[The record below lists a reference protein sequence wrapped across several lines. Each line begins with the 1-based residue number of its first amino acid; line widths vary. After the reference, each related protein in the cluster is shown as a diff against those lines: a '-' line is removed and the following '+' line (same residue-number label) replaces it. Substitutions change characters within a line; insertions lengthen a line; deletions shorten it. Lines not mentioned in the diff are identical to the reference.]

1 MSSRQDAMERR
12 AEAAGAEWP
21 VWWLV
26 FKRELAELWIGGRA
40 LNLLILFSVLMSIT
54 AFLLATNNE
63 LSLTPP
69 KLTVV
74 TTLQA
79 TMTFGLFIGLVIAA
93 ESITGERERATL
105 EPLLLTPTNRREI
118 VFGKFVAALSPWPVA
133 MILAIP
139 YLTVL
144 SQGDP
149 VLAPA
154 LLWGAMLGTLVTIA
168 FTGVGM
174 LASIWSASNR
184 TSLFVSL
191 LVYLLALLPAQ
202 LPGEFQATPVGA
214 LIQATNPLEAVRL
227 FLQRH
232 LVEGQTLDEVRAL
245 LVAPT
250 LVLVAILAL
259 LLWYAAPRLGLE
271 RSTGNISRLMPRRM
285 EATR

>member
-1 MSSRQDAMERR
+1 MSGRQDAIERQ
-12 AEAAGAEWP
+12 AEAAGSAWP

-40 LNLLILFSVLMSIT
+40 FNLLILFSVLMSIT

-69 KLTVV
+69 KLMVITA
-74 TTLQA
+74 LQA

-105 EPLLLTPTNRREI
+105 EALLLTPTNRREI

-133 MILAIP
+133 MILAVP

-149 VLAPA
+149 VLGPA
-154 LLWGAMLGTLVTIA
+154 LLWGALLGTLVTIA

-174 LASIWSASNR
+174 LASIWSGSNR

-202 LPGEFQATPVGA
+202 LPGEFQTTAVGA

-232 LVEGQTLDEVRAL
+232 LVEGLPLEEVRPL

-250 LVLVAILAL
+250 IVLVLILGL
-259 LLWYAAPRLGLE
+259 LLWFAAPRLGLE
-271 RSTGNISRLMPRRM
+271 RRRRSIGRPMSRRV
-285 EATR
+285 EAMR